1 MSEALIG
8 VVIGGLIAALV
19 QFVTAWI
26 GEKRWRLELGL
37 SHLKA
42 ERGRLERIFEESL
55 KSFGEGMANNNYPSD
70 MIADFSLLMPRN
82 VKDKFF
88 EIMDE
93 EGKSTERTRQCYL
106 DMAIEMKTVLAEIDK
121 KIEDLVGK

>member
-1 MSEALIG
+1 MSEVLIG
-8 VVIGGLIAALV
+8 VVVGGLIAALV
-19 QFVTAWI
+19 QFVTAWT
-26 GEKRWRLELGL
+26 GEKRWQLELRL

-42 ERGRLERIFEESL
+42 ERGRLEKIFEESL
-55 KSFGEGMANNNYPSD
+55 KSFGEGMANNSYPSN

-93 EGKSTERTRQCYL
+93 KGKSTERIREYYL

-121 KIEDLVGK
+121 KIEELVGK